1 MTKFTVFNDIH
12 AGAPY
17 ELYPMSTDFYS
28 MIHPDTIGVSIGDVF
43 DRKNVK
49 TSELRALQVSLLLHQ
64 AQFAGHHLSGNHELV
79 PVEQQPWL
87 AINDVCFMH
96 GDLLFWPR
104 DKVDAFRAKLPGAGP
119 LKRMFVQAI
128 DELRLVAPAGFND
141 FFFSQCEKYLKLSGC
156 HTIVCGH
163 HHVKTRLDVQKPFGR
178 VINLP
183 RGINEVTA

>member
-17 ELYPMSTDFYS
+17 ELYPMNTQFET
-28 MIHPDTIGVSIGDVF
+28 MIVPGTIGVSIGDVY
-43 DRKNVK
+43 DIKNTK
-49 TSELRALQVSLLLHQ
+49 KQDMLAAKINLERHKMKLGACY
-64 AQFAGHHLSGNHELV
+64 LSGNHELT
-79 PVEQQPWL
+79 PLELKPWI
-87 AINDVCFMH
+87 AIDDVLFMH
-96 GDLLFWPR
+96 GDLLFWDR
-104 DKVDAFRAKLPGAGP
+104 AKVDAFRAKSPGAGP
-119 LKRMFVQAI
+119 LKRLFVQAI

-156 HTIVCGH
+156 HTIVSGH

-183 RGINEVTA
+183 RGINQVKV